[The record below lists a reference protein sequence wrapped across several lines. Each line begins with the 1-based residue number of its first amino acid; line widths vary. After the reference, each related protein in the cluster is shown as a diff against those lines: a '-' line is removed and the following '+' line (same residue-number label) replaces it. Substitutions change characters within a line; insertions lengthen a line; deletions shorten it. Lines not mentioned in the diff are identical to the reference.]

1 MSLVT
6 NSDLKIS
13 TITITAGLNIAIDL
27 DVLYNRIQIAEDE
40 DDGFTY
46 VEYGKKNG
54 LPIFCK
60 GFHKKLTIARRK
72 KKIGKRF
79 DNQITVIIRNNVDNK
94 IESAN
99 VKIFKNGNLQM
110 AGVKSNNHGDNLLDF
125 LVSFFKDQS
134 KESDIVE
141 DISNISII
149 NHKIQLINSD
159 FRIGFNIKREKLFKL
174 LQNSYSDTYSTYEP
188 CIYPGV
194 KIQYVSDKQNN
205 KKTTIAV
212 FRSGC
217 VIVTGAQ
224 KMEDTLN
231 AYKFIK
237 NLLTDNKK
245 EIEMTVVTDPL
256 PNNNLVKKNK
266 TKSIILPKGYVL
278 E

>member
-224 KMEDTLN
+224 KMEDTLS

-237 NLLTDNKK
+237 N
-245 EIEMTVVTDPL
+245 
-256 PNNNLVKKNK
+256 
-266 TKSIILPKGYVL
+266 
-278 E
+278 